1 MNREQTLRSACDA
14 VLRDRQR
21 THGPIE
27 DSFGLI
33 AALWSAY
40 LSIPVT
46 PFAVANLMTLLKI
59 ARARGNPSHADNQ
72 VDGAGYQACA
82 AELADAME
90 ANINASTP
98 NAAPPAPQTPPEG
111 DHSQS
116 QVEAQDGAIPDDC
129 SDVWHNPE
137 NYPLTE
143 EEKAAGWRFLTKDE
157 TVLTWWTGVK
167 MHRCGRI
174 EVVQAAGEDRN
185 EELTYFTKAPLPL
198 PLPQTAS
205 KASDDAISAIQESC
219 TAPARKTDYSVI
231 VSGDPELKRL
241 AEDIATLRKDT
252 GIQAQRQA
260 KSDKFRKQLE
270 DLEQS
275 NRRMKERIP
284 LPGAPAPTAFAGALS
299 TPPPVQPA
307 PAEPQWH
314 NPEGLTLTDEDKAA
328 GWRFLTPGEDILPP
342 DTEVT
347 DTRGKWI
354 DSRFVG
360 RNRYPRLTYRTRTPL
375 PGAADAD
382 DNLHQTT
389 P

>member
-33 AALWSAY
+33 AGLWSAY
-40 LSIPVT
+40 LSVPVT

-59 ARARGNPSHADNQ
+59 ARAKGNPSHADNQ

-82 AELADAME
+82 AELADAMAVQAPRHPWE
-90 ANINASTP
+90 TVSGVFSDSVFSAGTPLNHTLHDLMRHYVDASTP

-111 DHSQS
+111 DHGQT
-116 QVEAQDGAIPDDC
+116 QVKAQDGAIPDDC
-129 SDVWHNPE
+129 SDVWHNPRE
-137 NYPLTE
+137 VSMSPE
-143 EEKAAGWRFLTKDE
+143 DHAEGWRLLLWDE
-157 TVLTWWTGVK
+157 HDVPADAEYWSVDGERWMPRRFKT
-167 MHRCGRI
+167 RGRR
-174 EVVQAAGEDRN
+174 EKE
-185 EELTYFTKAPLPL
+185 TYRTKA
-198 PLPQTAS
+198 
-205 KASDDAISAIQESC
+205 
-219 TAPARKTDYSVI
+219 
-231 VSGDPELKRL
+231 
-241 AEDIATLRKDT
+241 
-252 GIQAQRQA
+252 
-260 KSDKFRKQLE
+260 
-270 DLEQS
+270 
-275 NRRMKERIP
+275 P

-314 NPEGLTLTDEDKAA
+314 NPEGLTLTDGDKAA

-347 DTRGKWI
+347 DTRRTWI
-354 DSRFVG
+354 ASRFRG
-360 RNRYPRLTYRTRTPL
+360 RDRYHKVTYRTRTPL
-375 PGAADAD
+375 PGTADAS